1 MDSGIPDG
9 YCFLAFG
16 RINEVSISFGM
27 LFNTW
32 TFLVFLAVTF
42 VAYYFLP
49 WARRHRVWWQIGLLT
64 VASYVFYAWH
74 TPWLVIILA
83 TSTWINAYVTLRLV
97 RPETP
102 PVARK
107 KWVTFAIMAN
117 LGVLIFFKYTSLV
130 VGTFLPH
137 SWWSHW
143 GFDLT
148 QIPLPVGI
156 SFFTFQGISLVVDVY
171 RKPSVV
177 RENGKSKVESRKSGD
192 ASFLGDSLAHS
203 KLSTIHSRPSSLF
216 FKVAFFKAFFPQL
229 VAGPIVKAHEFMHQI
244 GAKTLA
250 SVEWDDAVRKLIL
263 GFFLKMVV
271 ADNLREAT
279 AWLHYPEFVGKP
291 ASVLILMLYGFSFQ
305 IFADFAGYSLIAMGL
320 ARLFGYELPIN
331 FNFPYISCSITE
343 FWRRWHISLST
354 WLKEYLYIPLGGNR
368 RGELRTYANLI
379 IVMLLGGLW
388 HGAAWSFMVW
398 GGAHGVFLAMER
410 LMGVKVEGEKVGKW
424 GHGLLAATRIFL
436 TFNIVSFLWL
446 LFQLPDIRHVGAYL
460 QEVAACHSGNS
471 PQIMFAVTFFG
482 LPVIAYHI
490 WGMIRPYCWKRFLVI
505 QPRYAAL
512 FSNGVYAFLLF
523 LIIVNS
529 GSSGS
534 FLYFQF

>member
-1 MDSGIPDG
+1 
-9 YCFLAFG
+9 
-16 RINEVSISFGM
+16 M

-32 TFLVFLAVTF
+32 TFLVFLTVTF
-42 VAYYFLP
+42 AAYHFLP
-49 WARRHRVWWQIGLLT
+49 WPDRHRVWWQIGLLT

-83 TSTWINAYVTLRLV
+83 ASTWINAYVTLRLV
-97 RPETP
+97 RPGTP
-102 PVARK
+102 PEVRK
-107 KWVTFAIMAN
+107 NWVTFAVMAN
-117 LGVLIFFKYTSLV
+117 LGVLIFFKYASLI
-130 VGTFLPH
+130 VGSFLPR

-177 RENGKSKVESRKSGD
+177 QGQEE
-192 ASFLGDSLAHS
+192 ASNWEVQARGASATSNQQLTME
-203 KLSTIHSRPSSLF
+203 KRPLTLF

-250 SVEWDDAVRKLIL
+250 SVNWDDGVKKLIL

-291 ASVLILMLYGFSFQ
+291 AMVLILMLYAFSFQ

-320 ARLFGYELPIN
+320 ARLFGYELPMN
-331 FNFPYISCSITE
+331 FNFPYISQSITE
-343 FWRRWHISLST
+343 FWRRWHLSLST
-354 WLKEYLYIPLGGNR
+354 WLREYLYIPLGGNR
-368 RGELRTYANLI
+368 RGEMRTYVNLI

-388 HGAAWSFMVW
+388 HGAAWSFMIW
-398 GGAHGVFLAMER
+398 GGAHGVFLALER

-424 GHGLLAATRIFL
+424 GHGLLVAARIFL
-436 TFNIVSFLWL
+436 IFNLVSLLWL
-446 LFQLPDIRHVGAYL
+446 LFQLPNFKDVLLYL
-460 QEVAACHSGNS
+460 HELSLLRQGGS
-471 PQIMFAVTFFG
+471 PQILFTVFFFG
-482 LPVIAYHI
+482 MPVILYHF
-490 WGMIRPYCWKRFLVI
+490 WALLRPMCWDPFKATNPDVATHLM
-505 QPRYAAL
+505 
-512 FSNGVYAFLLF
+512 NGVYGMLLF

-529 GSSGS
+529 GGSGS

>member
-1 MDSGIPDG
+1 
-9 YCFLAFG
+9 
-16 RINEVSISFGM
+16 M
-27 LFNTW
+27 LFNSW

-42 VAYYFLP
+42 AAYHLLP
-49 WARRHRVWWQIGLLT
+49 WPGRHRVWWQIGLLT

-83 TSTWINAYVTLRLV
+83 ASTWINAYVTLRLV
-97 RPETP
+97 RPGTP
-102 PVARK
+102 AEERK

-117 LGVLIFFKYTSLV
+117 LGVLIFFKYASLV
-130 VGTFLPH
+130 VGSFLPR

-171 RKPSVV
+171 RKPEVV
-177 RENGKSKVESRKSGD
+177 REDGKSKVESRKLGD
-192 ASFLGDSLAHS
+192 AYLLGDSLGHS
-203 KLSTIHSRPSSLF
+203 KLSTLDSRPSSLF
-216 FKVAFFKAFFPQL
+216 FEVAFFKAFFPQL

-250 SVEWDDAVRKLIL
+250 SVDWDDAVKKLIL

-279 AWLHYPEFVGKP
+279 AWLHYPEFMGRPGVT
-291 ASVLILMLYGFSFQ
+291 LLFMLYAFSFQ

-320 ARLFGYELPIN
+320 ARLFGYQLPIN
-331 FNFPYISCSITE
+331 FNFPYISQSITE

-368 RGELRTYANLI
+368 CGEMRTYANLI

-398 GGAHGVFLAMER
+398 GGAHGILLALER
-410 LMGVKVEGEKVGKW
+410 LLGVKTESAE
-424 GHGLLAATRIFL
+424 HQHFRIYNFIISAFRIFL
-436 TFNIVSFLWL
+436 IFNLVSLLWL
-446 LFQLPDIRHVGAYL
+446 LFQLPDFKDVILYMKEL
-460 QEVAACHSGNS
+460 AAWGTSGKS
-471 PQIMFAVTFFG
+471 PQIYFAVAVFG
-482 LPVIAYHI
+482 FPIVAYHL
-490 WGMIRPYCWKRFLVI
+490 WGAAKASHWEPFERRHPELAGRFLNL
-505 QPRYAAL
+505 A
-512 FSNGVYAFLLF
+512 YAFLLF
-523 LIIVNS
+523 LIITNS
-529 GSSGS
+529 GNPGA
-534 FLYFQF
+534 FIYFQF